1 MEMSKQAKKI
11 FTCWILPVICSE
23 LFLKYQLRKNNQLN
37 KKVIPP
43 KQNIMVIVLE
53 LIKLFL

>member
-11 FTCWILPVICSE
+11 FTCWILRVICNK
-23 LFLKYQLRKNNQLN
+23 LFLKYQLRKNNQLD

-53 LIKLFL
+53 LI

>member
-11 FTCWILPVICSE
+11 FICWILRVICNE

-53 LIKLFL
+53 LI

>member
-1 MEMSKQAKKI
+1 MSKQAKKI

>member
-11 FTCWILPVICSE
+11 FTCWILRVICNE
-23 LFLKYQLRKNNQLN
+23 LFLKYQLRKNNQLD

-53 LIKLFL
+53 LI